1 MSKPSGSA
9 RKAASCTKRS
19 KDILGRRAMRTASQP
34 GQPLQTLHMPVP
46 VGVGLAA
53 MGFKRLPDSLPVET
67 IAVSTS
73 SHCSPDHPVPSHQRT
88 FGARDL
94 FSLWF
99 SLGIG
104 LMVLQTGALLGPGL
118 GLAGALLAI
127 VLGTAVGVL
136 LLAAVGVIGSD
147 TGLSAMAALRL
158 SLGRQGAALPA
169 LLNLLQLIGWG
180 AFEIIVMRDAAS
192 LLGARAFGDGSLWA
206 GPLLWTLFF
215 GGLATLLAVSGPLTF
230 VRRILRKWGIWLLLG
245 ACLWLTWILFAKA
258 DLASLWQRT
267 GDGSLSFALGFD
279 IAIAMPLSWLPLIA
293 DYSRFGQRASRVFGG
308 TALGFFIGNF
318 WLMSLGVA
326 YTLAF
331 APSGETNALLLALA
345 GAGLGIPLLL
355 ILLDESENAFADI
368 HSAAVSTGLLL
379 PLKVE
384 HLALVIGLVCTL
396 IACFAPLAQYQNFLL
411 LIGSVFAP
419 LFGVVLVDHFIW
431 RRRRADVSIRAL
443 HWGALLA
450 WCGGVLIY
458 HLLANYYPEVGATLP
473 ALLSAGLLYGLSAGV
488 FSRGQE
494 KAPA

>member
-1 MSKPSGSA
+1 MNV
-9 RKAASCTKRS
+9 
-19 KDILGRRAMRTASQP
+19 P
-34 GQPLQTLHMPVP
+34 GLYS
-46 VGVGLAA
+46 
-53 MGFKRLPDSLPVET
+53 PDS
-67 IAVSTS
+67 AV
-73 SHCSPDHPVPSHQRT
+73 PADQRV

-104 LMVLQTGALLGPGL
+104 LMVLQTGALLAPGL
-118 GLAGALLAI
+118 GLSGGLLAIFLGTLVGVALLAS
-127 VLGTAVGVL
+127 
-136 LLAAVGVIGSD
+136 VGVIGCD
-147 TGLSAMAALRL
+147 TGLSSMAALKL
-158 SLGRQGAALPA
+158 SLGSRGALLPA
-169 LLNLLQLIGWG
+169 LLNVLQLIGWG

-192 LLGARAFGDGSLWA
+192 LLGARAFSDASVFSN
-206 GPLLWTLFF
+206 PLLWTLFF
-215 GGLATLLAVSGPLTF
+215 GALATLLAVSGPLTF
-230 VRRILRKWGIWLLLG
+230 VRKVLRKWGIWLLLA
-245 ACLWLTWILFAKA
+245 ACLWLTWNLFSKA
-258 DLASLWQRT
+258 DLGALWAQK
-267 GDGSLSFALGFD
+267 GDGSLPLAVGFD

-293 DYSRFGQRASRVFGG
+293 DYSRFGKRAKKVFGG
-308 TALGFFIGNF
+308 TAAGFFLGNV

-331 APSGETNALLLALA
+331 APSGEVNALLLALA

-368 HSAAVSTGLLL
+368 HSAAVSGGVLWR
-379 PLKVE
+379 LKVE
-384 HLALVIGLVCTL
+384 HLALAIGVICTL

-458 HLLANYYPEVGATLP
+458 HLLANVYPDVGATLP
-473 ALLSAGLLYGLSAGV
+473 ALVLAGV
-488 FSRGQE
+488 LHWAFGRRR
-494 KAPA
+494 